1 MGNGAKPHDLEDRTF
16 LFAESTRVFVK
27 QLPRTNEKQYRHAGG
42 VGRGSAGADANFFV
56 DYLEERMIMSIF
68 FCLLRIEPLPGI
80 WKLGFGTSRRIK

>member
-56 DYLEERMIMSIF
+56 DYLEERMIAASRDLEIE
-68 FCLLRIEPLPGI
+68 FCLGFENWDLEPLGE
-80 WKLGFGTSRRIK
+80 